1 MSDPGQA
8 LATWR
13 PLAGSV
19 EALRYVLLDVFTAKP
34 MQGNQLAVFPGAQGL
49 EGAAMQAIAAELKLS
64 ETVFALAAEGGGDMR
79 VRIFTPSAEL
89 PFAGHPVLGAAV
101 VAAGALERRLVVLE
115 TGMGEVRVTVDATSG
130 LLAQAAMDQPVPTW
144 EPFPRAPELL
154 AALGLKESG
163 LPVEV
168 YENGP
173 RHVYVEAGSRQAV
186 AELAP
191 DLQAVLAIL
200 GARGVS
206 CFAGEGTAYKT
217 RMFAPGLG
225 VPEDPATG
233 SAAGPLAVHLLRHG
247 RLGFGEQIEIEQGAE
262 IGRPSLLRARV
273 EGRGSGIERVVV
285 GGDAV
290 IVGEGELL
298 APTGMQPPDA

>member
-1 MSDPGQA
+1 VSDSVQA
-8 LATWR
+8 LASWR
-13 PLAGSV
+13 PLAGAIDS
-19 EALRYVLLDVFTAKP
+19 LRYVLLDVFTAKP
-34 MQGNQLAVFPGAQGL
+34 MQGNQLAVVPQADGL

-64 ETVFALAAEGGGDMR
+64 ETVFALAAQGGGDLR

-101 VAAGALERRLVVLE
+101 VAAAALERPVVVLE
-115 TGMGEVRVTVDATSG
+115 TGMGEVRVSVDLVSG
-130 LLAQAAMDQPVPTW
+130 LRGAAVMEQPVPTW
-144 EPFPRAPELL
+144 APFPRTQELL

-186 AELAP
+186 AELEP
-191 DLQAVLAIL
+191 DLQAILAIV
-200 GARGVS
+200 GAGGVS
-206 CFAGEGTAYKT
+206 CFAGEGASYKS

-225 VPEDPATG
+225 VSEDPATG

-247 RLGFGEQIEIEQGAE
+247 RLGFGEEIEIEQGAE

-273 EGRGSGIERVVV
+273 EGEGSGIERVLV
-285 GGDAV
+285 GGDAL

-298 APTGMQPPDA
+298 VPAGIELPDA